1 MSPSSFL
8 LDKLVTRERLHTLVI
23 NLYPGNKGYSLAF
36 RPATSTPTS
45 SMSSSN
51 HRHHTSPIIGE
62 IETPS
67 WLYDNAHLLD
77 ALDSEEL
84 PPLII
89 DFCNIHCPHLYYN
102 GAVIAQ
108 IRDYRQ
114 SYPLDICDIHYVLL
128 KPTATALWDE
138 INGVVDSSWS
148 AKERTAFESAI
159 VLATSPPIC
168 LDPSPSIGI
177 AAINATTESQPFAIE
192 EVRRCARKFLQVT
205 KNRNNKLEKKT
216 HYQQTELASHL
227 AIERRG
233 NNHHQQSSSSRREII
248 RPLRAHRK
256 RQCMLIDGIDMNP
269 NMKFVDTIAPSRSY
283 DWQPRNVE
291 RVTLKTD
298 RDSTQYR
305 VIVDLSQRATSC
317 ELVGE
322 LSLERQTTSK
332 VIGQQSNNHNN
343 SNNNNGS
350 GGRKQMCPFKLSS
363 PLAARRYVKEF
374 IGIFTEEGRKC
385 VEIVHEKEMKTGR
398 EVKQWM
404 TGTGEKIQPLIS
416 TVPKPQT
423 SSSSSLPTP
432 STSIINPNNPPQ
444 PQQQQQQQIQI
455 LQQQQPP
462 PPPIPALKITAAPQ
476 RIITTAQMTQPKQ
489 LVVVAQVKQEPGN
502 QVIKNLLNQPRAPL
516 NFQHKQQPPTPT
528 NIVATNGHSSVVPA
542 VFLQVDQSNLIH
554 MGSGGLQV
562 GFITIEIFL
571 KIN

>member
-1 MSPSSFL
+1 
-8 LDKLVTRERLHTLVI
+8 VTRERLHTLVI

-36 RPATSTPTS
+36 RPATSTPS
-45 SMSSSN
+45 SSTSSN
-51 HRHHTSPIIGE
+51 HRTTHHHHHTSPIGE

-114 SYPLDICDIHYVLL
+114 SYPLDICDKHYVLL

-159 VLATSPPIC
+159 VLATAPPMC

-233 NNHHQQSSSSRREII
+233 INQSRREII

-322 LSLERQTTSK
+322 LSLERQTTK
-332 VIGQQSNNHNN
+332 VGQQINNNHNN
-343 SNNNNGS
+343 A
-350 GGRKQMCPFKLSS
+350 GRKQMCPFKLSS

-423 SSSSSLPTP
+423 SLPTS
-432 STSIINPNNPPQ
+432 STSIINPNPQ
-444 PQQQQQQQIQI
+444 PQQQQQQQLQLI
-455 LQQQQPP
+455 QQQQQQQQTQQLQTPP
-462 PPPIPALKITAAPQ
+462 PALKITAAPQ
-476 RIITTAQMTQPKQ
+476 RLIATAQMTQPKQ
-489 LVVVAQVKQEPGN
+489 LVVLTQVKQEPSGNHGN
-502 QVIKNLLNQPRAPL
+502 QVIKKLLNQPHAPL
-516 NFQHKQQPPTPT
+516 NFPPKQQTPTPS
-528 NIVATNGHSSVVPA
+528 NIVANGHSSIVP

-554 MGSGGLQV
+554 MGSGNLQV
-562 GFITIEIFL
+562 SFKNNE
-571 KIN
+571 